1 MSPVFG
7 YYRDVKSED
16 DYQRYLE
23 RIHTPYYIVWD
34 EAGEHLVKWFEM
46 QPNTKYL
53 IPQILITESNQDD
66 WNVDENGVGGVLFLP
81 REMADQII
89 ESGIFQDGIYEKC
102 KAVGMNYKYNPE
114 PEILTKEDIENLEY
128 DSGGFHDPA

>member
-23 RIHTPYYIVWD
+23 RIHTPYYVVQD
-34 EAGEHLVKWFEM
+34 EAGEHLVKQFAM
-46 QPNTKYL
+46 QLNTKYL

-66 WNVDENGVGGVLFLP
+66 WNVDENGVGGVPFCQEKWLTRLL
-81 REMADQII
+81 RVESSQMA
-89 ESGIFQDGIYEKC
+89 Y
-102 KAVGMNYKYNPE
+102 
-114 PEILTKEDIENLEY
+114 TKNVRLQE
-128 DSGGFHDPA
+128 